1 MSKRKPKNELE
12 RKMKI
17 LRDIYFNE
25 CFLDILDKMYK
36 KEYEPEIR
44 KGASDITLLLAH
56 EKMNRDVAILAITD
70 ALLLGLQEMIP
81 EKDFKLIESILNPK
95 KEKK

>member
-25 CFLDILDKMYK
+25 CLIDILDKIYK
-36 KEYEPEIR
+36 KEYESEI
-44 KGASDITLLLAH
+44 H
-56 EKMNRDVAILAITD
+56 DVACDVISSLSFRKKNRNVALLAITD
-70 ALLLGLQEMIP
+70 ALLLCLQEMISD
-81 EKDFKLIESILNPK
+81 EQFKKIVSILNPK
-95 KEKK
+95 

>member
-1 MSKRKPKNELE
+1 MSERKPKNELE

-25 CFLDILDKMYK
+25 CLLDILDKMYK
-36 KEYEPEIR
+36 KEYESEIH
-44 KGASDITLLLAH
+44 KGASDITLLLSRGT
-56 EKMNRDVAILAITD
+56 KNRDVAILAITD
-70 ALLLGLQEMIP
+70 ALLLGLQDMIS

-95 KEKK
+95 KAK

>member
-1 MSKRKPKNELE
+1 MSERKPKNELE

-25 CFLDILDKMYK
+25 CFIDILDKIYK

-44 KGASDITLLLAH
+44 KGVSDITLLLSR
-56 EKMNRDVAILAITD
+56 KKINRNVAILAITD
-70 ALLLGLQEMIP
+70 VLLLGLQEMISD
-81 EKDFKLIESILNPK
+81 EEFKIIESILNPK
-95 KEKK
+95 KVK